1 MAKVK
6 LYEKFE
12 NWYNGGVIWIISDT
26 HFDDVD
32 CKLMSPDWPTPDE
45 QVKLINSFVGKKDT
59 LIHLG
64 DVGNLEYVKQLK
76 GYKVLLTGNH
86 DRGVSNYKKSY
97 EITAENDRNRPLFK
111 DIKTYEDAKETY
123 EEYKAEYPSSNIRIK
138 DNRLFDEVYDGPLFI
153 NDKILLSHEPIE
165 IPFGINI
172 HGHCHGSKHVMYE
185 NTKRLQLNMAADVV
199 NFKPIRLDELIEGY
213 SVEDIHRQTIDR
225 AAANPLHK

>member
-6 LYEKFE
+6 LYEKFK
-12 NWYNGGVIWIISDT
+12 NWYSGGVIWIISDT
-26 HFDDVD
+26 HFDDTD

-86 DRGVSNYKKSY
+86 DKGVSNYIKKY
-97 EITAENDRNRPLFK
+97 VVKHVRNDVVTEFPVKNL
-111 DIKTYEDAKETY
+111 EDAKYTV
-123 EEYKAEYPSSNIRIK
+123 EEIKFDYIAGNVSIK
-138 DNRLFDEVYDGPLFI
+138 DNRLFDEVYEGPLFI

-199 NFKPIRLDELIEGY
+199 NFKPIRLDKLIEGY

-225 AAANPLHK
+225 ATANPLHK